1 MGIRLI
7 IFIIA
12 VIAVIFGGIWY
23 VVSPG
28 SVRDFCINHPQF
40 DPMRRTINAS
50 DSRIRLSGIAMILM
64 GLAML
69 FGVLAVLGII

>member
-1 MGIRLI
+1 MRIRLI

-12 VIAVIFGGIWY
+12 VIFVILGGIWY
-23 VVSPG
+23 VVAPG
-28 SVRDFCINHPQF
+28 SVREFCINHPQF
-40 DPMRRTINAS
+40 DLRRRTINAS
-50 DSRIRLSGIAMILM
+50 DTRIRLSGVAMILM